1 MKNTANENVMADLIN
16 DGSPFGVI
24 FIADN
29 DKLIEK
35 LRLIERRSKKIKYDI
50 QFEKLFIGIIF
61 IVGNKV
67 RV

>member
-1 MKNTANENVMADLIN
+1 MKNMANENVMADLIN

-35 LRLIERRSKKIKYDI
+35 LRLIERICWDYIHRWQQS
-50 QFEKLFIGIIF
+50 
-61 IVGNKV
+61 
-67 RV
+67 

>member
-1 MKNTANENVMADLIN
+1 MKNMANENVMADLIN

-35 LRLIERRSKKIKYDI
+35 LRLIERRSNGKHL
-50 QFEKLFIGIIF
+50 EKLFVGIIF